1 MSDDAESEPAESH
14 LYRMFEIAGVVPGSV
29 LFECRRPDHDTMQR
43 TPMNHDRYCIFA
55 TTARDA
61 IDLFFVQNPDFA
73 GDVELCIYST
83 TKEIYV
89 FDLDPL
95 QYTAAYS
102 DDLLSLYI
110 GAVNKKQ
117 RRTLLET
124 IYKILTTYDKST
136 LQTLD
141 PFRALAKATAF
152 DEWLISYC
160 MDDVADFYPA
170 TAGIHFAF
178 PETLFESRYL
188 YLIRKLAHLERHA
201 RIKISAAQYATL
213 SSGHRY
219 GWKQKPCALFRVQDE
234 KTCTLLALFEK
245 APTAYNSLGDT
256 GWKQL
261 ADLRTVLLDY
271 AYALP
276 DRHSSTNPP
285 TTAQI
290 QADGVLANICAP
302 FMPKTLAVL

>member
-1 MSDDAESEPAESH
+1 MSDDEESEPTQSH

-61 IDLFFVQNPDFA
+61 IDLFFVQNPGFA

-83 TKEIYV
+83 KREIYV
-89 FDLDPL
+89 FDLDLL
-95 QYTAAYS
+95 QYSNVYS
-102 DDLLSLYI
+102 DDYLSLYI

-117 RRTLLET
+117 RRSHLEAIYDSLEFNSHAILHTVNPFMLLA
-124 IYKILTTYDKST
+124 
-136 LQTLD
+136 Q
-141 PFRALAKATAF
+141 AAGF
-152 DEWLISYC
+152 DEWPISYC
-160 MDDVADFYPA
+160 IDDVAEFYPV

-178 PETLFESRYL
+178 PDTLFGSRYL
-188 YLIRKLAHLERHA
+188 YLIRARAHLERHA
-201 RIKISAAQYATL
+201 CMKIGAAQYAAL
-213 SSGHRY
+213 SSGRRY
-219 GWKQKPCALFRVQDE
+219 GWKQKPCALFRVEDE

-261 ADLRTVLLDY
+261 ADLRTALLEY
-271 AYALP
+271 AYAQSYRHLP
-276 DRHSSTNPP
+276 ATNPQ
-285 TTAQI
+285 TSAQI
-290 QADGVLANICAP
+290 QADAVLSNMCAP
-302 FMPKTLAVL
+302 FIPT